1 MAINKDSNGYVI
13 GFAVVMVLVVGALL
27 AFVATALKP
36 MQDAN
41 VFNEKKQNILQSIGF
56 REITMKEAPNEFN
69 TYVKERVLLNYDG
82 EIAKD
87 AKVYTSEDEIDPT
100 DKKDPF
106 NLDMLKQYKA
116 NKKNY
121 KSRLYPLYICE
132 KEGKKLIV
140 APVQGQGLWAGVWG
154 YISLDAEGV
163 IQGAVFDHKSET
175 PGLGAEIKKDFFE
188 ERFIGKSI
196 RKTNGEFGS
205 VRVVK
210 PGQELYDSQVDGISG
225 GTFTSVGVDEMIQGT
240 LVVYDKYLKNNK

>member
-13 GFAVVMVLVVGALL
+13 GFSVVMVVVVGALL
-27 AFVATALKP
+27 AYIATALKP

-41 VFNEKKQNILQSIGF
+41 VFNEKKQNILQSIGL
-56 REITMKEAPNEFN
+56 RDMERSSAEAEFKN
-69 TYVKERVLLNYDG
+69 YVKERVLLNYDG
-82 EIAKD
+82 EIAEG
-87 AKVYTSEDEIDPT
+87 AKVYTSEEEVDPT

-116 NKKNY
+116 NKEDY
-121 KSRLYPLYICE
+121 TSRVFPLYICE
-132 KEGKKLIV
+132 KDGEKLVV

-154 YISLDAEGV
+154 YISLNTEGV

-175 PGLGAEIKKDFFE
+175 PGLGAEITKDFFE
-188 ERFIGKSI
+188 EQFIGKSI
-196 RKTNGEFGS
+196 RKSNGEFGS